1 MVVCCLHAHYHVGL
15 ATRARVMSATRCM
28 GAMLLSHCGGH
39 AMTVM
44 SHSLSLMS
52 CHIVTFMSHGLSL
65 RSCHISHHDCHVT
78 WPVIEVMSH
87 FTS

>member
-1 MVVCCLHAHYHVGL
+1 MVVCCLHAHYHVDL

-44 SHSLSLMS
+44 SD
-52 CHIVTFMSHGLSL
+52 VTS
-65 RSCHISHHDCHVT
+65 
-78 WPVIEVMSH
+78 
-87 FTS
+87 